1 MSGRLLELP
10 VLQELLDQLVQ
21 IVNKEINRPLAEGIY
36 LRGAVSDAHALS
48 VRAEQHGVRLRE
60 RCGPALISGRVTLGG
75 QPATLVAPQTYM
87 NKSGSAL
94 PPVFERLESGA
105 GDLIVVYDDLA
116 LPLGKLRVRQKG
128 SAGGHNGIK
137 SIISTLES
145 DEFLRIR
152 VGIKSDR
159 EPGDVRDFV
168 LSRVGKTDRLL
179 LDETEDVAVKAIET
193 LIAQGLDKAMA
204 EYNGVDLR
212 EERDKD
218 N

>member
-1 MSGRLLELP
+1 MWLVVGLGNPGEEYAGTYHNVGFR
-10 VLQELLDQLVQ
+10 VLDRIAGQ
-21 IVNKEINRPLAEGIY
+21 Y
-36 LRGAVSDAHALS
+36 
-48 VRAEQHGVRLRE
+48 GVRIRE

-116 LPLGKLRVRQKG
+116 LPLGKLRIRQEG

-152 VGIKSDR
+152 VGIKPDR

-193 LIAQGLDKAMA
+193 LIAQGIDKAMA
-204 EYNGVDLR
+204 EYNGMDLR

>member
-1 MSGRLLELP
+1 MWLVVGLGNPGEEYAGTYHNVGFR
-10 VLQELLDQLVQ
+10 VLDR
-21 IVNKEINRPLAEGIY
+21 I
-36 LRGAVSDAHALS
+36 
-48 VRAEQHGVRLRE
+48 AEQHGVRLRE

>member
-1 MSGRLLELP
+1 MWLIVGLGNPGEEYAGTYHNVGFR
-10 VLQELLDQLVQ
+10 VLDR
-21 IVNKEINRPLAEGIY
+21 I
-36 LRGAVSDAHALS
+36 
-48 VRAEQHGVRLRE
+48 AEQHGVRLRE